1 MPPAASTNKITRY
14 FIREPLKIQI
24 SSQLL
29 RCVKNFL
36 LTYKSYAALRNFS
49 APCIWAN
56 SEFLEAPMSASVI
69 SLFVIGV
76 THHFQPKSSHA
87 RHLVRGSQQTHLAD
101 IEVSQ
106 YLRADAVAARIPLC
120 GLLASRIQGG
130 ARAQILRCLATMQ
143 QHQYA
148 GRRMSD
154 FLHGLIHADRMRMI
168 GLFQKIHH
176 RKRFVYAHQSLGI
189 MANITLHQGHMSAL
203 RGLVHVGHQFEFAI
217 SSLHLAP
224 CHTLD
229 QFLMLAAVLDEI
241 GNRANF

>member
-1 MPPAASTNKITRY
+1 MRCSASG
-14 FIREPLKIQI
+14 I
-24 SSQLL
+24 SS
-29 RCVKNFL
+29 
-36 LTYKSYAALRNFS
+36 
-49 APCIWAN
+49 APGTV
-56 SEFLEAPMSASVI
+56 ASVMSSSRTCCFTNCARHAPNKPSHTSVLKRLCTMPIRRPLPLRFFSSSFI
-69 SLFVIGV
+69 SVSVILLLAIGV
-76 THHFQPKSSHA
+76 THHFQPESRHA
-87 RHLVRGSQQTHLAD
+87 RHLAD

-130 ARAQILRCLATMQ
+130 TRAQILRCLATMQ

-148 GRRMSD
+148 GRRLSD

-203 RGLVHVGHQFEFAI
+203 RGLVHVGPQFEFAI